1 MAALKRISTPE
12 LKGFY
17 ANANKFS
24 QPQGTV
30 PRISNYYLVRRGAFH
45 TIPGSKW
52 VSSWDGLAPHVTN
65 RLPLQYFQWYSP
77 SAGSS
82 PDLFMAAYNSI
93 TAGNFLLALQQTATG
108 IALLDV
114 SGATFQTLATQAI
127 PTPVNPHPG
136 VVQVGA
142 DADQFGDY
150 LAIALG
156 NSVPPNIFPTYTQ
169 VEIAI
174 GSADTSVQV
183 MSTTPFPSSGF
194 IVIGTETIQY
204 TGITPTSFTGLTRG
218 ALGTTAAAHAIGAGV
233 YIAASTTN
241 TALHF
246 FMGTSDVTA
255 QAVSTTAFP
264 AAGYILIDSELIQY
278 AAKTANSFTGLTRAQ
293 GGTNATTHMSGAFI
307 VLAGAPPFNNQAV
320 WAPIRNTFDP
330 STIYSQWPGTPNS
343 SAASGQVGVNIG
355 TLIYEVDGNGI
366 SWLFRAQNSG
376 VTAYGATYVGPSFF
390 PNSLHGTDASILTGT
405 PTLNS
410 AAGKFT
416 PAMVGETI
424 TVDGAGVAGADLI
437 TTILAYVSATQVT
450 LATNASTTVTTVV
463 FDVVGTGHYGDV
475 AKDYN
480 PANKSGTVVWLNV
493 GQATLSPPG
502 AAFVFQHLDFLFLW
516 GVGSTY
522 GPDGIT
528 GPDALW
534 QSDFQIPM
542 SFNPADITFVGKG
555 DGTTAQGGAVYS
567 LSEAGIAATPQLVLF
582 KDAST
587 YSFLNSF
594 PVAALVA
601 VSGGLGCIAPHTIQ
615 FIGSLGV
622 MRLSYAGVTLFDGQ
636 LEHVTEYTDA
646 IRGYLFGGL
655 PDVTPVDFANIGK
668 CVATQS
674 VNPPMYIFFAPLVGG
689 TGFATRGF
697 GYDFGLKQWFVID
710 LPWAIGAA
718 AFLPQAVT
726 AVASG
731 YQSIVGGSN
740 DGSVRRI
747 FAGDPDW
754 DGTPIN
760 GSMQMPD
767 FGYPGTPVYIRRL
780 NVRITADG
788 GGAAPAITSATFAG
802 TRRSGARFKRALNT
816 PPSILGS
823 LDVGETVLSGA
834 VTISTRGQV
843 LIEGSDAQTSDKPM
857 ARVGGSNQVIP
868 ISGAIGA
875 STPAGAAPSNATYIT
890 QANEASRL
898 PNSRQITAG
907 PNISLTDGG
916 PGNQETVSGTGPAGP
931 PTVFLE
937 DATAGPIV
945 VPLPAA
951 LVKGQSALIQKIDAT
966 ANGVSGQPNGA
977 DTINGANA
985 NTNPITLQW
994 DVIRLTVVAVGA
1006 WAIG

>member
-1 MAALKRISTPE
+1 MGALKRISTPE

-17 ANANKFS
+17 ANSNRFT

-30 PRISNYYLVRRGAFH
+30 PRVSNYYMVRRGAFH

-65 RLPLQYFQWYSP
+65 QLPLQFFQWYSP

-93 TAGNFLLALQQTATG
+93 TAHNFLLALQQTSTG
-108 IALLDV
+108 VALLDV
-114 SGATFQTLATQAI
+114 SGATFQSLATQPI
-127 PTPVNPHPG
+127 PTPSNPHPG
-136 VVQVGA
+136 VVLVGA

-150 LAIALG
+150 LVVGLG

-174 GSADTSVQV
+174 GTTDTSVQV

-218 ALGTTAAAHAIGAGV
+218 ALGTVAASHAIGAGV
-233 YIAASTTN
+233 FRAASTT
-241 TALHF
+241 A
-246 FMGTSDVTA
+246 
-255 QAVSTTAFP
+255 TTLQFGILSGNP
-264 AAGYILIDSELIQY
+264 AAQVFSTAGFPTSGYILIDSELIAY
-278 AAKTANSFTGLTRAQ
+278 AAKVPAGFTGLTRGQ
-293 GGTNATTHMSGAFI
+293 GGTTATSHSAGAFVI
-307 VLAGAPPFNNQAV
+307 LATAPPFNNQAV
-320 WAPIRNTFDP
+320 WGPITNTFDP
-330 STIYSQWPGTPNS
+330 STVYSQWPGTPNS
-343 SAASGQVGVNIG
+343 SAASAQVGVNIG

-366 SWLFRAQNSG
+366 AWLFRAQNSG
-376 VTAYGATYVGPSFF
+376 VTAYGATYAGPTFF
-390 PNSLHGTDASILTGT
+390 PNSLHGTDGSIASGS
-405 PTLNS
+405 PTLTS

-424 TVDGAGVAGADLI
+424 TVDGAGAAGADLM
-437 TTILAYVSATQVT
+437 TTILAFVSATQVT

-463 FDVVGTGHYGDV
+463 FDVVGVGHYGDV

-480 PANKSGTVVWLNV
+480 PANKSGTVIWLNV

-516 GVGSTY
+516 GVGSVY
-522 GPDGIT
+522 GNDGIT

-542 SFNPADITFVGKG
+542 SFNSANITFVGKG

-601 VSGGLGCIAPHTIQ
+601 VSGGLGCIAPNTIQ

-655 PDVTPVDFANIGK
+655 PDVTPVDFANINK
-668 CVATQS
+668 CVSTQS
-674 VNPPMYIFFAPLVGG
+674 INPPMYIFFAPLAGG

-718 AFLPQAVT
+718 AFLPQAVS
-726 AVASG
+726 AVAAG

-740 DGSVRRI
+740 DGSVRRM

-760 GSMQMPD
+760 GSMRMPD

-788 GGAAPAITSATFAG
+788 GGAAPAITAATFAG
-802 TRRSGARFKRALNT
+802 VRRSGASFSRTLNT

-857 ARVGGSNQVIP
+857 ARIGGTGQVIP

-875 STPAGAAPSNATYIT
+875 STPAGAAPFNATYIT

-898 PNSRQITAG
+898 PNSRQIEAG
-907 PNISLTDGG
+907 ANIGLTDGG
-916 PGNQETVSGTGPAGP
+916 PGNQETITGTGAPAP
-931 PTVFLE
+931 LIFRC
-937 DATAGPIV
+937 DATTGTFTQN
-945 VPLPAA
+945 LPAA
-951 LVKGQSALIQKIDAT
+951 LVVGQLAVIKKTDAT
-966 ANGVSGQPNGA
+966 ANGVVAHPFGT
-977 DTINGANA
+977 DTIDGVNG
-985 NTNPITLQW
+985 NTTPITLQN
-994 DVIRLTVVAVGA
+994 DALRLIVAAAGA
-1006 WAIG
+1006 WAII